1 MTAWWRSPCG
11 GGPLARRP
19 GGGASGRAVLA
30 PMHGTILRLLVREG
44 DRVAPGDAVAIL
56 EAMKMETHVSA
67 SAAGTVREVRV
78 MPGSVVEAGE
88 VVATIG
94 AAGEEGER
102 PCRSRRRA
110 SSNDWSAFYS
120 GGADRV

>member
-1 MTAWWRSPCG
+1 
-11 GGPLARRP
+11 
-19 GGGASGRAVLA
+19 
-30 PMHGTILRLLVREG
+30 MHGTILRLLVQEG

-67 SAAGTVREVRV
+67 SAAGTVQEVRV
-78 MPGSVVEAGE
+78 VPGSVVEAGE

-102 PCRSRRRA
+102 A
-110 SSNDWSAFYS
+110 
-120 GGADRV
+120 